1 MKRIPA
7 AAVCF
12 PATTATLCALL
23 LAAGPESQAATVVW
37 SGASGTG
44 TNWSTAANWTGGLPG
59 ASDDVKFFNN
69 GANATVSNLNNV
81 VDGGAFGGTI
91 ASLQFGNTNNFHT
104 MLIPAGQS
112 LTIAGPL
119 QVGTGTDQ
127 SSSQSVFATVT
138 GAGSLSVNN
147 TAANILIGQ
156 GNTAASSPT
165 LKATLDLRG
174 LDNFT
179 ANVNRLGIGGRS
191 TFTPTPPDR
200 QSGAFYLAR
209 TNVITTAHVP
219 ASYTTYPVAFP
230 IVLHDNE
237 GNTAGNL
244 SQLFLGQTNAI
255 FTDGIAVGTMKCGG
269 GSNPT
274 AGGWLGFDP
283 AVTNNNPVAYVRGAA
298 GGASRVTRWN
308 SGDGNASGNS
318 SNGSVGTN
326 DFSNGTLDA
335 RVDTMVLG
343 KDRGATTSK
352 TFPFR
357 GVFTFTAGTLDVNQL
372 ILGNQIIAAAANPC
386 QGFMNVR
393 GSATLVVNGTLELG
407 HTAGSSNATFGQNAA
422 TNTTG
427 QLNIIGGTVRASNI
441 VSGTLSATNLITV
454 DGGTLAVSNSISYP
468 GAANLN
474 LALTNATLELIVI
487 ANQTN
492 VLIKD
497 LVTGGAGNTINIT
510 AAPNYASYPV
520 RIPLIR
526 YAGALGGAGYNFTLG
541 SVPANVSG
549 HLEHNTL
556 GASIDLVLDTAPF
569 PVVTDEPDSVAIAP
583 GQDATF
589 TVAASGVAPFS
600 FTWRRDG
607 TNIVEGGN
615 VWGTSTA
622 TLSITN
628 AIVADSGNYDVVI
641 ANSYGSTTSAVAVLV
656 VSSTPVAPTI
666 NGPAN
671 QTVIQG
677 NNATFT
683 ASVAGLP
690 IPAIQW
696 RKNGVDISGATG
708 TSLTITNAQYPA
720 DNTTYSIVATNSA
733 GGVTNSATLTVTVP
747 PVITTQPTNLTV
759 LNGAAAAFTVA
770 VTGVPAPG
778 YQWKKGG
785 VDISGANSATLS
797 FASVTPADAGTY
809 SVLVTNAAGTVLS
822 SNAVLLVN
830 SAMQATNLFPANGAT
845 GVCVDSP
852 LRIHFDQ
859 TAVLGNAGRIRIY
872 NVTDTVT
879 PVDTIDLASASQ
891 TKTIGGSGYNYR
903 PVLIEGN
910 IAYISP
916 HVALQYGQTYY
927 VTVESVVGG
936 AFKDTLGLVFSGITT
951 PSAWQFS
958 TKAAAPT
965 AGTTNLVVAADNSA
979 DFATVQGAIDFVP
992 ANNTTPTTINI
1003 RNGKYRE
1010 IVFVNQKNNLLF
1022 KGENRQQ
1029 TIITY
1034 ANNDAMNPGT
1044 AGRCMFRAR
1053 GNDNA
1058 IVNLT
1063 LTNSTPQGGTQ
1074 AEALRVDGLRFIS
1087 QNADYYSLQDTILV
1101 NNSGDQAYFADN
1113 LVAGNV
1119 DFIWGIGTMY
1129 FTNCEIRT
1137 IKRNSGN
1144 PNGYMCMP
1152 RTDAAHNG
1160 IAYVRCQLTAN
1171 DTFPEPQYL
1180 ARTGGD
1186 TFPYGSCAYI
1196 SCSLGDHIP
1205 AVGWHDGGMTVFTS
1219 LRFWEYGSTA
1229 LDGVTPIDTSSRA
1242 SFAVQLNAS
1251 QAAAVVDVNNWFG
1264 GWLPQLAPYI
1274 SSQPTNLAVTLGQP
1288 AAFAAAGQGV
1298 PVPSYQWLKNGSPL
1312 ANATNATLTIAS
1324 AGAGDAANYSVIVS
1338 NTAGSVTSDIATLT
1352 VNVPTTPTIGSL
1364 SLSGG
1369 QLSFTVS
1376 GDAGYL
1382 YGIQIS
1388 TNLVNWLTVFATNAT
1403 TMPFGWT
1410 DPNLVDPQRFYRAV
1424 INP

>member
-1 MKRIPA
+1 MKKIPA
-7 AAVCF
+7 AAKCF
-12 PATTATLCALL
+12 TPTTTALCALL
-23 LAAGPESQAATVVW
+23 LAAVPESPAATIVW
-37 SGASGTG
+37 SGASGTD

-59 ASDDVKFFNN
+59 ASDDVKFFNP
-69 GANATVSNLNNV
+69 GANATVSNINNV

-104 MLIPAGQS
+104 TLIPAGQS
-112 LTIAGPL
+112 LTVAGAL

-127 SSSQSVFATVT
+127 SSSQSVFATMT
-138 GAGSLSVNN
+138 GAGSLAVNN
-147 TAANILIGQ
+147 TAANILVGQ
-156 GNTAASSPT
+156 GNTGGSSAT

-179 ANVNRLGIGGRS
+179 ANVSRLGIGGRS

-200 QSGAFYLAR
+200 QSGAIYLAR

-283 AVTNNNPVAYVRGAA
+283 AVTNNNPVAYLRGAA
-298 GGASRVTRWN
+298 GGATRVTRWN
-308 SGDGNASGNS
+308 SGDGNSAGNS

-335 RVDTMVLG
+335 RVDTMLLG

-372 ILGNQIIAAAANPC
+372 ILGNQITAAAANPC
-386 QGFMNVR
+386 HGFMNVR
-393 GSATLVVNGTLELG
+393 GSALLVVNGTLELG

-441 VSGTLSATNLITV
+441 ISGTLSATNLIAV
-454 DGGTLAVSNSISYP
+454 DGGTLVVSNGISYP
-468 GAANLN
+468 SAANIN
-474 LALTNATLELIVI
+474 LALTNATLELTVI

-497 LVTGGAGNTINIT
+497 LVTGGAGNIINI
-510 AAPNYASYPV
+510 ASAPTFASYPV
-520 RIPLIR
+520 RLPLLR
-526 YAGALGGAGYNFTLG
+526 YAGTFSGAGYNFTFG
-541 SVPANVSG
+541 SVPANVIG
-549 HLEHNTL
+549 HLENNTL

-583 GQDATF
+583 GQDAAF

-600 FTWRRDG
+600 FQWRRDG
-607 TNIVEGGN
+607 TNIANGGN

-628 AIVADSGNYDVVI
+628 AVEADSGDYSVVI

-696 RKNGVDISGATG
+696 QKNGVDISGATSA
-708 TSLTITNAQYPA
+708 SLTITNAQYPA
-720 DNTTYSIVATNSA
+720 DNTTYSIIATNTA
-733 GGVTNSATLTVTVP
+733 GALTNSATLTVIVP
-747 PVITTQPTNLTV
+747 PAITTQPTNKVV
-759 LNGAAAAFTVA
+759 LNGAAASFTVVA
-770 VTGVPAPG
+770 TGVPAPG

-785 VDISGANSATLS
+785 VDISGANNTTLS
-797 FASVTPADAGTY
+797 FAGVVPGDAGTY
-809 SVLVTNAAGTVLS
+809 SVLVTNAAGTILS
-822 SNAVLLVN
+822 SNATLIVN
-830 SAMQATNLFPANGAT
+830 SSMQATNLFPANGAT
-845 GVCVDSP
+845 DICVDSP
-852 LRIHFDQ
+852 LRLTFDQ
-859 TAVLGNAGRIRIY
+859 AAVLGNAGRIRIY

-891 TKTIGGSGYNYR
+891 TKAIGGSGYNYR

-910 IAYISP
+910 TVYVSP
-916 HVALQYGQTYY
+916 HSQLQYGQTYY

-936 AFKDTLGLVFSGITT
+936 VFKDTLGLVFPGITT
-951 PSAWQFS
+951 NAWQFS

-965 AGTTNLVVAADNSA
+965 VGTTNLVVAADNSG
-979 DFATVQGAIDFVP
+979 DFATVQGAVDFVP
-992 ANNTTPTTINI
+992 SANTTPTTINI
-1003 RNGKYRE
+1003 RNGTYRE

-1022 KGENRQQ
+1022 KGQSRQQ

-1034 ANNDAMNPGT
+1034 ANNDALNPGT
-1044 AGRCMFRAR
+1044 AGRCMFRCR

-1087 QNADYYSLQDTILV
+1087 QNMNFHSLQDTILV
-1101 NNSGDQAYFADN
+1101 NNQGDQGYFADS

-1119 DFIWGIGTMY
+1119 DFVWGIATMY

-1137 IKRNSGN
+1137 IKRNGGN

-1186 TFPYGSCAYI
+1186 TYPYGSCAYI
-1196 SCSLGDHIP
+1196 SCSMGTHIP
-1205 AVGWHDGGMTVFTS
+1205 AVGWDSGGMTLFGN

-1242 SFAVQLNAS
+1242 SFSVQLNAT
-1251 QAAAVVDVNNWFG
+1251 QAAAVVDVTNWFG
-1264 GWLPQLAPYI
+1264 GWLPQLAPYLT
-1274 SSQPTNLAVTLGQP
+1274 SQPTNLAVTLGQP
-1288 AAFAAAGQGV
+1288 AAFTATGQGV
-1298 PVPSYQWLKNGSPL
+1298 PSPAYQWLKNGSPL
-1312 ANATNATLTIAS
+1312 ANATNATLNLAN

-1338 NTAGSVTSDIATLT
+1338 NVAGSVTSDIATLT
-1352 VNVPTTPTIGSL
+1352 VNVPPAPTIS
-1364 SLSGG
+1364 STTLSGG
-1369 QLSFTVS
+1369 QLTLVVS
-1376 GDAGYL
+1376 GSAGYL
-1382 YGIQIS
+1382 YGIQTS
-1388 TNLVNWLTVFATNAT
+1388 TNLANWQTVFTTNAT

-1410 DPNLVDPQRFYRAV
+1410 DAALIDPMRFYRAV

>member
-7 AAVCF
+7 AVCF
-12 PATTATLCALL
+12 PSTTVALCAIL
-23 LAAGPESQAATVVW
+23 LAAGPESHATTIIW
-37 SGASGTG
+37 SGTSGTD

-69 GANATVSNLNNV
+69 GAVATVSNLNNV
-81 VDGGAFGGTI
+81 VDASTAIG
-91 ASLQFGNTNNFHT
+91 SLQVGNTNNFHT
-104 MLIPAGQS
+104 TLIPAGQS
-112 LTIAGPL
+112 LTVAGAL

-127 SSSQSVFATVT
+127 TSSQSVFATMT
-138 GAGSLSVNN
+138 GAGSLAVNN

-156 GNTAASSPT
+156 GNTGGSSAT

-179 ANVNRLGIGGRS
+179 ANVSRLGIGGRS

-209 TNVITTAHVP
+209 TNVITISHVP
-219 ASYTTYPVAFP
+219 ASYTTYPVTFP

-244 SQLFLGQTNAI
+244 SQLFLGQTNAL

-283 AVTNNNPVAYVRGAA
+283 AVTNNNPVAYVRGI
-298 GGASRVTRWN
+298 GGSASRVTRWN
-308 SGDGNASGNS
+308 TGDGNASGNS

-335 RVDTMVLG
+335 LVDTMILG

-357 GVFTFTAGTLDVNQL
+357 GVFTFSAGTLDVNKL
-372 ILGNQIIAAAANPC
+372 ILGNQITAAAANPC

-393 GSATLVVNGTLELG
+393 GTALLTVNGTLELG
-407 HTAGSSNATFGQNAA
+407 HTDGSSNATFGQNAP

-427 QLNIIGGTVRASNI
+427 VLNIVGGTVRASNI
-441 VSGTLSATNLITV
+441 VSGTLSATNLIAV
-454 DGGTLAVSNSISYP
+454 DGGTLAVSNRISYP

-474 LALTNATLELIVI
+474 LALTNATLELTVV

-492 VLIKD
+492 VLVKD
-497 LVTGGAGNTINIT
+497 LVTGGAGNTINI
-510 AAPNYASYPV
+510 ASAPTFASYPV
-520 RIPLIR
+520 RIPLLR
-526 YAGALGGAGYNFTLG
+526 YAGTFGGAGYNFTLG
-541 SVPANVSG
+541 SVPANVMG
-549 HLEHNTL
+549 HLENNTL
-556 GASIDLVLDTAPF
+556 GASIDLVLDTAPS
-569 PVVTDEPDSVAIAP
+569 PVVTDQPDSVAIAP
-583 GQDATF
+583 GQDAAF
-589 TVAASGVAPFS
+589 TVAASGVAPFN
-600 FTWRRDG
+600 FQWRRDG
-607 TNIVEGGN
+607 TNIGEGGN

-628 AIVADSGNYDVVI
+628 AIEADSGNYDVVI
-641 ANSYGSTTSAVAVLV
+641 NNTYGSTTSAVAVLV

-671 QTVIQG
+671 QTVLQG

-690 IPAIQW
+690 MPAIQW
-696 RKNGVDISGATG
+696 RKNGADIPDATNN
-708 TSLTITNAQYPA
+708 SLTILNAQYPA

-733 GGVTNSATLTVTVP
+733 GGATNSATLSVIVP

-759 LNGAAAAFTVA
+759 LNGAAAALTVA
-770 VTGVPAPG
+770 ATGVPAPG

-785 VDISGANSATLS
+785 VDISGANSATFS
-797 FASVTPADAGTY
+797 FTGVTPTDAGTY
-809 SVLVTNAAGTVLS
+809 SVLVTNAAGTILS

-859 TAVLGNAGRIRIY
+859 AAVLGNAGRIRIY

-910 IAYISP
+910 IAYVSP

-927 VTVESVVGG
+927 VTVESVAGG
-936 AFKDTLGLVFSGITT
+936 VFKDALGLVFSGITAT
-951 PSAWQFS
+951 NAWQFS
-958 TKAAAPT
+958 TKSAALT
-965 AGTTNLVVAADNSA
+965 AGTTNLVVAVDNSA
-979 DFATVQGAIDFVP
+979 DFATVQGAVDFVP
-992 ANNTTPTTINI
+992 GNNTTPTVINI
-1003 RNGKYRE
+1003 RNGIYRE
-1010 IVFVNQKNNLLF
+1010 IVNVTNRNNLTF
-1022 KGENRQQ
+1022 RGQHRQQ

-1034 ANNDAMNPGT
+1034 ANNDNMNPGT
-1044 AGRCMFRAR
+1044 AGRCMFRCR

-1063 LTNSTPQGGTQ
+1063 LTNSTPQGGSQ

-1087 QNADYYSLQDTILV
+1087 QNTDYYSLQDTILV
-1101 NNSGDQAYFADN
+1101 NNQGDQAYFADN

-1137 IKRNSGN
+1137 IKRNGGN

-1196 SCSLGDHIP
+1196 SCSMGPQIP

-1229 LDGVTPIDTSSRA
+1229 LDGVTPIDTSARA
-1242 SFAVQLNAS
+1242 SFAVQLNAT
-1251 QAAAVVDVNNWFG
+1251 QAAQVVDVTNWFG
-1264 GWLPQLAPYI
+1264 GWSPQLAPYL
-1274 SSQPTNLAVTLGQP
+1274 SSQPINLVVTLGQS
-1288 AAFAAAGQGV
+1288 AAFSAAGQGV
-1298 PVPSYQWLKNGSPL
+1298 PAPGYQWLKNGSPV
-1312 ANATNATLTIAS
+1312 ANTTNATLTIAS
-1324 AGAGDAANYSVIVS
+1324 AGAGDAANYSVIIS
-1338 NTAGSVTSDIATLT
+1338 NSVGSVTSDVATLT
-1352 VNVPTTPTIGSL
+1352 VNVPPAPTIDSL
-1364 SLSGG
+1364 TLSSG
-1369 QLSFTVS
+1369 QLSFEVNGS
-1376 GDAGYL
+1376 AGYL
-1382 YGIQIS
+1382 YGIQTS
-1388 TNLVNWLTVFATNAT
+1388 TNLTIWQTVFTTNVA
-1403 TMPFGWT
+1403 TMPFNWT
-1410 DPNLVDPQRFYRAV
+1410 DSNLVDPLRFYRAV

>member
-1 MKRIPA
+1 MRTTTLLPNRPA
-7 AAVCF
+7 I
-12 PATTATLCALL
+12 LCALA
-23 LAAGPESQAATVVW
+23 LAALQTSRAATIVW
-37 SGASGTG
+37 SGASGTD

-69 GANATVSNLNNV
+69 GAVATVSNLNNV
-81 VDGGAFGGTI
+81 VDASTSIG
-91 ASLQFGNTNNFHT
+91 SLQVGNTNNFHT
-104 MLIPAGQS
+104 TLIPAGQS
-112 LTIAGPL
+112 LTVAGAL

-127 SSSQSVFATVT
+127 SSSQSVFATIS
-138 GAGSLSVNN
+138 GAGSLTVNN
-147 TAANILIGQ
+147 ATANILVGQ
-156 GNTAASSPT
+156 GNTSGSSAT

-179 ANVNRLGIGGRS
+179 ANVSRLGIGGRS

-283 AVTNNNPVAYVRGAA
+283 AVTNNNPVAYLRGAA
-298 GGASRVTRWN
+298 GGATRVTRWN

-335 RVDTMVLG
+335 LVDTMILG
-343 KDRGATTSK
+343 KDRGATSSK

-357 GVFTFTAGTLDVNQL
+357 GVFTFTAGKLDVNKL
-372 ILGNQIIAAAANPC
+372 ILGNQITAAAANPC
-386 QGFMNVR
+386 QGYMNVR
-393 GSATLVVNGTLELG
+393 GSALLAVNGTLELG
-407 HTAGSSNATFGQNAA
+407 HTDGSSNATFGQNAP

-427 QLNIIGGTVRASNI
+427 VLNIVGGTVRASNI
-441 VSGTLSATNLITV
+441 VSGTLSATNLIAV
-454 DGGTLAVSNSISYP
+454 DSGTLTVSNSISYP
-468 GAANLN
+468 SAANLN
-474 LALTNATLELIVI
+474 LALTNATLELTVI

-497 LVTGGAGNTINIT
+497 LVTGGAGNTISIA
-510 AAPNYASYPV
+510 AAPTYASYPV
-520 RIPLIR
+520 RIPLLR
-526 YAGALGGAGYNFTLG
+526 YAGTFGGAGYNFALG
-541 SVPANVSG
+541 SVPANVIG
-549 HLEHNTL
+549 HLENNTL

-569 PVVTDEPDSVAIAP
+569 PVVTDEPDSMAIAP
-583 GQDATF
+583 GQDAGF
-589 TVAASGVAPFS
+589 TVAASGVAPF
-600 FTWRRDG
+600 TYQWRREG
-607 TNIVEGGN
+607 TNITEGGN
-615 VWGTSTA
+615 LWGA
-622 TLSITN
+622 TTIALSITN
-628 AIVADSGNYDVVI
+628 AIEADSGNYSVVI
-641 ANSYGSTTSAVAVLV
+641 GNSYGSVTSAVAVLV

-690 IPAIQW
+690 IPTLQW
-696 RKNGVDISGATG
+696 RKNGVDIPDATN
-708 TSLTITNAQYPA
+708 TSLTILNAQYPA
-720 DNTTYSIVATNSA
+720 DNTTYSIIATNSA
-733 GGVTNSATLTVTVP
+733 GALTNSATLTVIVP
-747 PVITTQPTNLTV
+747 PAITTQPTNKVV
-759 LNGAAAAFTVA
+759 LNGAAASFTVGA
-770 VTGVPAPG
+770 TGVPAPG

-797 FASVTPADAGTY
+797 FAGVVPGDAGTY
-809 SVLVTNAAGTVLS
+809 SVLVTNAAGSILS
-822 SNAVLLVN
+822 STATLIVN
-830 SAMQATNLFPANGAT
+830 SSMQATNLFPANGAT
-845 GVCVDSP
+845 DICVDSP
-852 LRIHFDQ
+852 LRITFDQ
-859 TAVLGNAGRIRIY
+859 TAGLGNAGRIRIY

-936 AFKDTLGLVFSGITT
+936 VFKDTLGLVFSGITT

-965 AGTTNLVVAADNSA
+965 AGTTNLVVAADNSG
-979 DFATVQGAIDFVP
+979 DFATVQGAVDFVP
-992 ANNTTPTTINI
+992 GANTTPTTINI
-1003 RNGKYRE
+1003 RNGTYRE
-1010 IVFVNQKNNLLF
+1010 IVFVNTKHNLLF
-1022 KGENRQQ
+1022 KGQSRQQ

-1034 ANNDAMNPGT
+1034 ANNDALNPGT
-1044 AGRCMFRAR
+1044 AGRCMFRCR

-1087 QNADYYSLQDTILV
+1087 QNTDYYSLQDTILV

-1186 TFPYGSCAYI
+1186 TFPNGSCAYI
-1196 SCSLGDHIP
+1196 SCSLGTHIP
-1205 AVGWHDGGMTVFTS
+1205 AVGWDSGGMTVFTS

-1242 SFAVQLNAS
+1242 SFAVQLNAT
-1251 QAAAVVDVNNWFG
+1251 QAAQVVDVANWFG

-1274 SSQPTNLAVTLGQP
+1274 TSQPTNLVVTLGQP

-1312 ANATNATLTIAS
+1312 ANATNATLNIAS
-1324 AGAGDAANYSVIVS
+1324 AGASDAANYSVIVS
-1338 NTAGSVTSDIATLT
+1338 NVAGSVTSDIATLT
-1352 VNVPTTPTIGSL
+1352 VTVPPAPTIS
-1364 SLSGG
+1364 SITLSGG
-1369 QLSFTVS
+1369 QLSLVVS
-1376 GDAGYL
+1376 GSAGYL
-1382 YGIQIS
+1382 YGIQTS
-1388 TNLVNWLTVFATNAT
+1388 TNLANWLTVFTTNAT

-1410 DPNLVDPQRFYRAV
+1410 DPSLVDPQRFYRAV